1 MKILITLTESDLTR
15 IVKRVIE
22 EQWWLT
28 FAEAAVS
35 EGPGM
40 GWGPDIDFG
49 GGSSTGGDLKSLN
62 DTQVQLTKVG
72 NLIQT
77 VTNSK
82 NKINKRCSPYNTIK
96 IPRSNTGEI
105 QDFLIVL
112 GHNIGRDGLFCNQTA
127 TALGTYFYGAKL
139 GINSVS
145 KLWTKLNGEG
155 YDVGTISGFG
165 PKMAPAVVSKIN
177 TIIGKVKI
185 GCNTELTK
193 INKSLTNLNK
203 IKSNLESLEDKFSP
217 KTTLRA

>member
-1 MKILITLTESDLTR
+1 MTRTIRLTESDLTR

-40 GWGPDIDFG
+40 GWGPDFDFG
-49 GGSSTGGDLKSLN
+49 GGSSTGGDPKSLN
-62 DTQVQLTKVG
+62 DTRVQLDKVRT
-72 NLIQT
+72 LIQT
-77 VTNSK
+77 ATNSK

-112 GHNIGRDGLFCNQTA
+112 GHNIGRDGLFGDQTA

-139 GINSVS
+139 GIKTVS
-145 KLWTKLNGEG
+145 NLQNQLNVPF
-155 YDVGTISGFG
+155 D
-165 PKMAPAVVSKIN
+165 KMETTVASKIN
-177 TIIGKVKI
+177 TIVGKVKI

-203 IKSNLESLEDKFSP
+203 IKSNLENLESKFSP
-217 KTTLRA
+217 PSTLRA

>member
-1 MKILITLTESDLTR
+1 MTRTIRLTESDLTR

-22 EQWWLT
+22 EQWWMA
-28 FAEAAVS
+28 FAEAAAS

-40 GWGPDIDFG
+40 GYGPNIDFG
-49 GGSSTGGDLKSLN
+49 GGSSTGGDPKSLN
-62 DTQVQLTKVG
+62 DTRVQLKKVRT
-72 NLIQT
+72 LIQT
-77 VTNSK
+77 ATNLK

-105 QDFLIVL
+105 QDFLIAI
-112 GHNIGRDGLFCNQTA
+112 GHNIGRDGLFGDQTA

-145 KLWTKLNGEG
+145 TLQNQLNVPF
-155 YDVGTISGFG
+155 D
-165 PKMAPAVVSKIN
+165 KMETTVASKIN
-177 TIIGKVKI
+177 TIVGKVKI

-203 IKSNLESLEDKFSP
+203 IKSNLENLESKFSP
-217 KTTLRA
+217 KSTLRA

>member
-1 MKILITLTESDLTR
+1 MKKIITLTESDLTR

-62 DTQVQLTKVG
+62 DTRAQLGKVQTLIKDVTKA
-72 NLIQT
+72 
-77 VTNSK
+77 K

-96 IPRSNTGEI
+96 IPRANAGEI
-105 QDFLIVL
+105 QDFLIAI
-112 GHNIGRDGLFCNQTA
+112 GHNIGRDGIFGNQTA

-145 KLWTKLNGEG
+145 KLQTKLNVSF
-155 YDVGTISGFG
+155 D
-165 PKMAPAVVSKIN
+165 KMETTVASKIN
-177 TIIGKVKI
+177 TIVGNVKS

-193 INKSLTNLNK
+193 INKSLSNLNK
-203 IKSNLESLEDKFSP
+203 IQSNLENLESKFSP
-217 KTTLRA
+217 KPTVWS

>member
-1 MKILITLTESDLTR
+1 MKKIITLTESDLTR

-62 DTQVQLTKVG
+62 DTKVQLKKVQT
-72 NLIQT
+72 LIKD
-77 VTNSK
+77 VTEAK

-96 IPRSNTGEI
+96 IPRANAGEI
-105 QDFLIVL
+105 QDFLIAI
-112 GHNIGRDGLFCNQTA
+112 GHNIGRDGIFGNQTA

-139 GINSVS
+139 RINSVS
-145 KLWTKLNGEG
+145 SLQTKLNVSF
-155 YDVGTISGFG
+155 D
-165 PKMAPAVVSKIN
+165 KMETTVASKIN
-177 TIIGKVKI
+177 TIVGNVKS

-193 INKSLTNLNK
+193 INKSLSNLNK
-203 IKSNLESLEDKFSP
+203 IQSNLENLESKFSP
-217 KTTLRA
+217 KPTVWS